1 MPADF
6 VVAKLDFSNA
16 FNSLHRDKILEMV
29 YSKLP
34 ELYQFCLLAYGQH
47 SFLSFGS
54 DLILSEE
61 GAQQGDPLG
70 PLLFC
75 LAVQALLLSLSSML
89 TLGYM
94 DDFTLG
100 GPEKEVSADV
110 ELIIKKG
117 TEIGLN
123 LNLAKCELIS
133 AKSFTCSSSVLSSF
147 IRVPLEDSTL
157 LGAPLVVGSALDSM
171 LAERCEELSRA
182 VERLKLIDSH
192 DALILLRSSFSAPK
206 IQHLLRCSPCV
217 GHKSLELYDG
227 ILKTGIRLITNTE
240 LSETQWLQASLPVKD
255 GGLGVRRATSLALP
269 SFLASA
275 ASTSALQSQILQ
287 ESNFVSGSSI
297 EKKYRDL
304 WSTWYSTPALDAP
317 LSFKQGAWDR
327 PYLLSA
333 KASVLESVTGDA
345 YNSARLAAVSA
356 PHSGDWLHA
365 LPIAS
370 CGLKLDNEAIRVA
383 VGLRLGVDLCISHN
397 CPCGLLV
404 DTKGSHSLSCKLACG
419 RMIRHFH
426 LNDVIYRALASADI
440 PASKEPSGLLRS
452 DGKRPDGL
460 TLIPWQAGRSLTWDV
475 TVSHTAASSYLSNVA
490 ATAGG
495 VAEMA
500 AERKR
505 EKYVELEK
513 SYIFQP
519 ISFETFGPIN
529 SSGHSFISEIGRR
542 ISAISGDVR
551 ETAFLYQRL
560 SVTVQR
566 FNAIA
571 FRGCFIAA
579 DLDS

>member
-1 MPADF
+1 M
-6 VVAKLDFSNA
+6 
-16 FNSLHRDKILEMV
+16 
-29 YSKLP
+29 
-34 ELYQFCLLAYGQH
+34 
-47 SFLSFGS
+47 
-54 DLILSEE
+54 
-61 GAQQGDPLG
+61 
-70 PLLFC
+70 
-75 LAVQALLLSLSSML
+75 
-89 TLGYM
+89 
-94 DDFTLG
+94 
-100 GPEKEVSADV
+100 
-110 ELIIKKG
+110 
-117 TEIGLN
+117 
-123 LNLAKCELIS
+123 
-133 AKSFTCSSSVLSSF
+133 
-147 IRVPLEDSTL
+147 
-157 LGAPLVVGSALDSM
+157 
-171 LAERCEELSRA
+171 
-182 VERLKLIDSH
+182 
-192 DALILLRSSFSAPK
+192 
-206 IQHLLRCSPCV
+206 
-217 GHKSLELYDG
+217 
-227 ILKTGIRLITNTE
+227 
-240 LSETQWLQASLPVKD
+240 
-255 GGLGVRRATSLALP
+255 
-269 SFLASA
+269 
-275 ASTSALQSQILQ
+275 
-287 ESNFVSGSSI
+287 
-297 EKKYRDL
+297 
-304 WSTWYSTPALDAP
+304 
-317 LSFKQGAWDR
+317 
-327 PYLLSA
+327 
-333 KASVLESVTGDA
+333 LESVTGDA

-426 LNDVIYRALASADI
+426 LNDVIYRALASADT